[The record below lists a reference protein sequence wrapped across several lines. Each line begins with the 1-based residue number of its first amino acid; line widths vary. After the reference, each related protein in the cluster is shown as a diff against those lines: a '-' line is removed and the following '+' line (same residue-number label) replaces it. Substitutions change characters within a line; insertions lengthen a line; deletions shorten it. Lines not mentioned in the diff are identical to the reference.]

1 MQDFY
6 RTQMDKAWK
15 AWDRVAYGYWR
26 GRLWGKTPV
35 QAYKDVMRDVATL
48 PFEPPEVNGLPSLD
62 WVLLGL

>member
-15 AWDRVAYGYWR
+15 AWNRVAYGYWC
-26 GRLWGKTPV
+26 GRLHGKTPV
-35 QAYKDVMRDVATL
+35 QAYKDVMRDVATM

-62 WVLLGL
+62 WLLLGL